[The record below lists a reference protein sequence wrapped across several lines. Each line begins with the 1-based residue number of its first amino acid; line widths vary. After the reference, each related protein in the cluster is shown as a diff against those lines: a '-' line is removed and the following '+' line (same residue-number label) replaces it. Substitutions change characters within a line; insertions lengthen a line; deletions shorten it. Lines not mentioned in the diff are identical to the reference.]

1 MTKKPKPKG
10 GSPGDDY
17 TGKNKYD
24 KDWPSKPKP
33 IKQAKKPPKK
43 EPLSDPERPYYKK
56 LPGAPAGHNIST
68 SPNDNKRKY
77 A

>member
-17 TGKNKYD
+17 TGKNKDD
-24 KDWPSKPKP
+24 KDWPPKPKP
-33 IKQAKKPPKK
+33 IKQAKKNKGKK
-43 EPLSDPERPYYKK
+43 GDPEKPYSQP
-56 LPGAPAGHNIST
+56 LPGAPTGHNIST
-68 SPNDNKRKY
+68 SPNDNNRKY

>member
-24 KDWPSKPKP
+24 KNWPPKPKP
-33 IKQAKKPPKK
+33 IKQAKKNKNKK
-43 EPLSDPERPYYKK
+43 GDPENPYSAP